1 MATSDL
7 LVWVDCEMT
16 GLDLINDEL
25 IEVAALVT
33 DADLNVLGDGVDL
46 VIKPSSQKALEQMGD
61 FVRGM
66 HEASGLLSLLDSGIV
81 HG

>member
-46 VIKPSSQKALEQMGD
+46 VIKPSHRALEQMGE

-66 HEASGLLSLLDSGIV
+66 HESSGLLNALNG
-81 HG
+81 

>member
-1 MATSDL
+1 MGVLTWAGSGWLIKGAEIRPQATSTRSRTKGTGTLEMATNDL

-33 DADLNVLGDGVDL
+33 DADLNVLGDE
-46 VIKPSSQKALEQMGD
+46 STW
-61 FVRGM
+61 
-66 HEASGLLSLLDSGIV
+66 
-81 HG
+81 